1 MNLKPTRMEFLRIK
15 RQTPDKNQYDQ
26 NESELKSERLVQKAG
41 FVSLKDR
48 LNNLKEDEK
57 KRNAI
62 GRLKTLPLERVEEEQ
77 QRPASSKQ
85 FATLHELF
93 SNKPDG
99 QYKSGYSSYGNNC
112 QQQPKKPK
120 IPIMKLSKEDWNVRC
135 WEERLCSHKR
145 RQEAQR
151 LSTPSF
157 ADKSTRRVKQ
167 LPAEQVKVFRG
178 RIEEVATKLER
189 VSEGAPADEKL
200 YELTMN
206 KGRRGE
212 MRGAGSHEWTDLLKS
227 ELAKGTHNPKQLKA
241 QLAVLGSQPALG
253 LTSGPIQVKSPL
265 GRPIRRLFQEEEE
278 EEHNDSGG
286 KNSRGAVREDNQSG
300 DGGHHD

>member
-1 MNLKPTRMEFLRIK
+1 MRI
-15 RQTPDKNQYDQ
+15 RRRAPDKSQYD
-26 NESELKSERLVQKAG
+26 ESESEFDKSQRLEQKAG
-41 FVSLKDR
+41 FVSLRDR
-48 LNNLKEDEK
+48 LNNLVEDGK
-57 KRNAI
+57 RRNAI
-62 GRLKTLPLERVEEEQ
+62 GRLKTLPLERVEEEQQ

-99 QYKSGYSSYGNNC
+99 QYKSGHCSYGNNC

-151 LSTPSF
+151 TSSPLLT
-157 ADKSTRRVKQ
+157 DKSSARRVKQ

-189 VSEGAPADEKL
+189 VCEGAPADEKL

-227 ELAKGTHNPKQLKA
+227 ELAKGTHNPKHLKA
-241 QLAVLGSQPALG
+241 QLADLSSDRPASGSV
-253 LTSGPIQVKSPL
+253 QVKSPL

-278 EEHNDSGG
+278 EEEGQIG
-286 KNSRGAVREDNQSG
+286 ESRGAVGEDDNQSG
-300 DGGHHD
+300 GHHD